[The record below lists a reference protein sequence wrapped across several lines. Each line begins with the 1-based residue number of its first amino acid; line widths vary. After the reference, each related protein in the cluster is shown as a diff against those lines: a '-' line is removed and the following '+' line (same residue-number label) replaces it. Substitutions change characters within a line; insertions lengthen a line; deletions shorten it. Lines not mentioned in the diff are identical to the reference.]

1 MCKKKSRNVERW
13 WLNYISLDMVTNLFQ
28 RLLDS
33 TKNHSERHYL
43 QMEKRKKKKTQH
55 IAKLPRLADL
65 LKFLQKHIDGSS
77 RKSQKTQRQH
87 RRSCSFSCIN
97 KGHCSYIHNP
107 ILAKKDIHGRVVRR
121 KPLLSQKN
129 NEAHLH
135 LMMKYTP
142 WWFSNLLGQWFVG
155 WLIKS
160 VTVWTWSCVGWSG
173 EY

>member
-1 MCKKKSRNVERW
+1 MCKKNPEMLKDGDWIISVWIWLQIYFKGSWTPQRTTVRGIISKWKKER
-13 WLNYISLDMVTNLFQ
+13 
-28 RLLDS
+28 
-33 TKNHSERHYL
+33 
-43 QMEKRKKKKTQH
+43 KKKTQH

-121 KPLLSQKN
+121 KPLLTQKN
-129 NEAHLH
+129 TEALLN
-135 LMMKYTP
+135 LMMKNIP
-142 WWFSNLLGQWFVG
+142 WWSFWENVL
-155 WLIKS
+155 
-160 VTVWTWSCVGWSG
+160 
-173 EY
+173 